1 MAFEPSIAVFDACIL
16 YPFHLRNIVV
26 QAAVDRLVDA
36 RWTDAIT
43 RRIAKGP
50 NGPFAIR
57 LGRIPADPPSS
68 SFPVHPRGPTGTP
81 RASLR
86 LTRGGHSATRGAPLW
101 TPWMNLRRDSR
112 PRTPRVHSAEH
123 TWVHSRERRGHPAN
137 VASMRFSSWSRRPSR
152 PTRP

>member
-1 MAFEPSIAVFDACIL
+1 MAFEPSIAVFRACIL

-50 NGPFAIR
+50 KGPFAIR

-86 LTRGGHSATRGAPLW
+86 LTRGGHSAMRGAPPLG
-101 TPWMNLRRDSR
+101 PSVNPR
-112 PRTPRVHSAEH
+112 PHSPPR
-123 TWVHSRERRGHPAN
+123 
-137 VASMRFSSWSRRPSR
+137 
-152 PTRP
+152 